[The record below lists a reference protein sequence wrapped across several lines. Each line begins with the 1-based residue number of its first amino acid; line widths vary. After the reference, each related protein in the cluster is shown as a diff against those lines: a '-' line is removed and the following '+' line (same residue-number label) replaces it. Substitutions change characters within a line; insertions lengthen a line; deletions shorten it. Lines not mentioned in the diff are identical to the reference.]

1 MKNKIFS
8 LFRYNKFEFGEQ
20 QISQFVIFEWKH
32 LFSIIIFYFHK
43 SNGSQDRFHTHAFNA
58 LSFKFFGEYTEYIL
72 LSERSHDYITRRRTQ
87 FFKFFPRNSYHKIGN
102 SNGCMTLLLSGRW
115 KKEWK
120 EYVEEQGVIKYTW
133 GRTKKNYDTNY

>member
-1 MKNKIFS
+1 MKNKVFS

-20 QISQFVIFEWKH
+20 PVSQFVIFEWKH
-32 LFSIIIFYFHK
+32 FFSIIIFYFHK
-43 SNGSQDRFHTHAFNA
+43 SNGAQDRYHTHAFNA

-72 LSERSHDYITRRRTQ
+72 LSESSHDYITRRRTQ

-120 EYVEEQGVIKYTW
+120 EYVEGQGVVKYTW
-133 GRTKKNYDTNY
+133 GRSKK